1 MTLVDTMALYGTV
14 ACLSLLSHSSA
25 RWAFRSSQDVPRPR
39 KLHNDT
45 GKVERQ
51 AASFNTR
58 SSTGWTLQKALD
70 LMPILPRLLTSMWVW
85 PSAAESQRSR
95 CISWGWQSLQQRC
108 TALHTKISCR
118 WLRGFTP
125 WNTFEVCQEF
135 SIAFFVTN
143 VYKDII
149 LASHINQNSHSTWI
163 SHLLMLI
170 GLTLQTVR

>member
-1 MTLVDTMALYGTV
+1 MPLVDTMAFYGTV

-70 LMPILPRLLTSMWVW
+70 DANTTQTPNIHVSVTICSWVSKIKVHILRMAVLTATMHSFGASPHGKHVW
-85 PSAAESQRSR
+85 S
-95 CISWGWQSLQQRC
+95 I
-108 TALHTKISCR
+108 
-118 WLRGFTP
+118 
-125 WNTFEVCQEF
+125 CQEF
-135 SIAFFVTN
+135 SIAN
-143 VYKDII
+143 YSKAC
-149 LASHINQNSHSTWI
+149 LQGHYS
-163 SHLLMLI
+163 
-170 GLTLQTVR
+170 GLTHQPK